1 MDEQQRSEN
10 IVTAA
15 LCLAIVIIIVLK
27 VTGAITV
34 SWVWL
39 LAPIWMALG
48 VGLILGFIFLGY
60 LISQGIIRIIKENRK
75 NERN

>member
-10 IVTAA
+10 IVTAV

-34 SWVWL
+34 SWLWL
-39 LAPIWMALG
+39 LAPVWLAFG
-48 VGLILGFIFLGY
+48 VSLILAFIFLGY
-60 LISQGIIRIIKENRK
+60 LISKGIIRDIKENRK